1 MSRQQTNKTVK
12 VVGTRQYI
20 DAETGEL
27 QTMAVTTVE
36 DRDFNFHK
44 FWMKNFIQTLDIVGN
59 KKTKLCFWVI
69 DNLDRENKLCKT
81 YRQIAVESGISLD
94 TVRITMQLLL
104 ESNFIRRINQGCY
117 IVNPDVSFKGT
128 RKGRMNVLNIY
139 AAADAPV
146 EPPTPQERVDSLTE
160 TINMLTKQLEDA
172 KKALA
177 TNNNQSNNVDND

>member
-59 KKTKLCFWVI
+59 KKTKLCFGLLTIWI
-69 DNLDRENKLCKT
+69 GKT
-81 YRQIAVESGISLD
+81 SYAKHTGRLQSNRAYRSTRLGSRCNCCWKVTLSEGSIKGAISL
-94 TVRITMQLLL
+94 
-104 ESNFIRRINQGCY
+104 IRTFRSKE
-117 IVNPDVSFKGT
+117 PEK
-128 RKGRMNVLNIY
+128 
-139 AAADAPV
+139 DA
-146 EPPTPQERVDSLTE
+146 
-160 TINMLTKQLEDA
+160 
-172 KKALA
+172 
-177 TNNNQSNNVDND
+177 